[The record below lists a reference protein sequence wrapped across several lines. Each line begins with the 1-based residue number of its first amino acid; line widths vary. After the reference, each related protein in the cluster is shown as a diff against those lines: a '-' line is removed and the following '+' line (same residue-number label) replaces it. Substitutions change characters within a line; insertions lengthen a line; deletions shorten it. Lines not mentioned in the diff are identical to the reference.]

1 MAHSAKKTRQQKEKW
16 AGPGQNLKKGGKQCR
31 GFRNTLRTMGAVA
44 ARKSFL
50 DKLKSQKW

>member
-50 DKLKSQKW
+50 DMLNSQKW